1 MLINMKNLLA
11 VAHANRFAVPAFNIS
26 SSMLLT
32 GVMEAAEEAA
42 APVILAIH
50 PDELAFVRPSFIK
63 AALEEAINASVPVC
77 IHLDHGSS
85 FAQIMTAIHAGF
97 TSVMMDASTQPLAEN
112 IAMCRQTVELAHAVD
127 VSVEGELGT
136 IGTADAEA
144 EAEAEEIVFVDPNDV
159 KTFVDATGVDTLA
172 VAVGTAHGLYP
183 KRMKPEIRLD
193 LLEEIAAK
201 VDIPLVLHGGS
212 GNPEDEIVR
221 SIQLG
226 ISKINISSD
235 VKNAFY
241 QKCRQVLADPTL
253 REPAS
258 IYPPCIDAMKEV
270 ARQKFDLFSAT
281 GKANLYERRP

>member
-11 VAHANRFAVPAFNIS
+11 TAHANRFAVPAFNIS
-26 SSMLLT
+26 SNMLLA
-32 GVMEAAEEAA
+32 GVMEAAEEAS

-63 AALEEAINASVPVC
+63 AAVAEATQTKVPVC

-85 FAQIMTAIHAGF
+85 FKQIMTAIQAGF

-112 IAMCRQTVELAHAVD
+112 IALCRQTVELAHAVD

-144 EAEAEEIVFVDPNDV
+144 EAEAEEIIFVDPNDV

-172 VAVGTAHGLYP
+172 VAVGTSHGLYP
-183 KRMKPEIRLD
+183 KHMKPEIRLD
-193 LLEEIAAK
+193 LLEAIAAK

-212 GNPEDEIVR
+212 GNPEDEIV
-221 SIQLG
+221 SAIKLG

-241 QKCRQVLADPTL
+241 QKCRQALTDPTL
-253 REPAS
+253 REPLS
-258 IYPPCIDAMKEV
+258 IYPPCIDAMKTV
-270 ARQKFDLFSAT
+270 VHQKFDLFSAA
-281 GKANLYERRP
+281 GKANLYSRLA